1 MSQHACMIGERRMA
15 NGEFSTYSR
24 FRKVRHDLKKKE
36 LIFIAVILLLAVLLW
51 GGMQITKNRSSAT
64 IRITVDGKEYGIY
77 SLNKDQTIHIGD
89 TNVCEIKNGLATMTD
104 ASCPDHLCMY
114 QGSIGEK
121 GGLIVCLPN
130 KVVIEG
136 VKAVSSDQVSDG
148 VDTVS

>member
-1 MSQHACMIGERRMA
+1 M
-15 NGEFSTYSR
+15 
-24 FRKVRHDLKKKE
+24 KKKE
-36 LIFIAVILLLAVLLW
+36 LIFIGVLLLLTGILW
-51 GGMQITKNRSSAT
+51 YVMRFSKDNSSGS

-77 SLNKDQTIHIGD
+77 SLDKDQTIHIGD
-89 TNVCEIKNGLATMTD
+89 TNICEIKDGHARMTAASCPD
-104 ASCPDHLCMY
+104 HEIKDGHARMTAASCPDHLCMY

-136 VKAVSSDQVSDG
+136 VKAVSSDQASDG

>member
-1 MSQHACMIGERRMA
+1 M
-15 NGEFSTYSR
+15 
-24 FRKVRHDLKKKE
+24 KKKE
-36 LIFIAVILLLAVLLW
+36 LIFIAGILLLAVLLW

-77 SLNKDQTIHIGD
+77 SLDKDQTIHIGD
-89 TNVCEIKNGLATMTD
+89 TNICEIKDGHARMTA

-114 QGSIGEK
+114 QGAIGDE

-136 VKAVSSDQVSDG
+136 GKAVSSDQASDG
-148 VDTVS
+148 ADTVS

>member
-1 MSQHACMIGERRMA
+1 M
-15 NGEFSTYSR
+15 
-24 FRKVRHDLKKKE
+24 KKKE
-36 LIFIAVILLLAVLLW
+36 LIFIGVLLLLPGILW
-51 GGMQITKNRSSAT
+51 YVMRFSKDNSSGS

-136 VKAVSSDQVSDG
+136 VKAVSSDQASDG
-148 VDTVS
+148 ADTVS

>member
-1 MSQHACMIGERRMA
+1 MIGERRMA

-64 IRITVDGKEYGIY
+64 I
-77 SLNKDQTIHIGD
+77 
-89 TNVCEIKNGLATMTD
+89 KNGLATMTD

-136 VKAVSSDQVSDG
+136 VKAVSSDQASDG